1 MPVTIEDIFKKID
14 ELDTFLIEAGC
25 ERVNEIELVSYFT
38 NSSLEQSKVTM
49 TVDAPEYGMK
59 EDDND

>member
-25 ERVNEIELVSYFT
+25 ERTNDIEMISYFT
-38 NSSLEQSKVTM
+38 NSSLEQSKVRV
-49 TVDAPEYGMK
+49 TVDAPEYNMK